1 MWGFIYNFTEEM
13 IKISLVRAIF
23 ILFVCLGLFQTCVY
37 SVQRGGI
44 QYTIPVEYSAI
55 DENALNSEA
64 ESLFQRY
71 LNSDNPQ
78 QQYILLEQML
88 SAYSIL
94 GNIKKDNP
102 LYFTRLGIIFDK
114 LGNDRYA
121 KSNFFRSEN
130 IVDVNP
136 YNSYAFGNFYF
147 DRQEYL
153 KALKLYKKAY
163 NTGYSN
169 HFYTLYQL
177 GRIYEKLGDYSSAIK
192 YYKEALQYKESE
204 EIRLQIQTL
213 NELLKVNSLYNRER
227 GVKKK

>member
-1 MWGFIYNFTEEM
+1 M

-23 ILFVCLGLFQTCVY
+23 VLFICLGLFQTCVY

-55 DENALNSEA
+55 DENALNTEA

-78 QQYILLEQML
+78 QQYVLLEQML
-88 SAYSIL
+88 SDYSIL
-94 GNIKKDNP
+94 GNINKENP

-114 LGNDRYA
+114 LGKDRYA
-121 KSNFFRSEN
+121 KSNFFRSAN
-130 IVDVNP
+130 LVDSNP
-136 YNSYAFGNFYF
+136 YNYYAFGNFYY

-153 KALKLYKKAY
+153 KALKMYKNAY
-163 NTGYSN
+163 NSGYNS

-177 GRIYEKLGDYSSAIK
+177 GRIYEKLGDYTSAIK
-192 YYKEALQYKESE
+192 YFKEALNYKESE
-204 EIRLQIQTL
+204 EIRLKIQTL
-213 NELLKVNSLYNRER
+213 EELLNINSLYNRER
-227 GVKKK
+227 GVRK